1 MRRMIDRRFLL
12 QCIAVILPGGL
23 VAGSWFRESPD
34 VFSGVMIGLAMSTVN
49 AVAASL
55 SIGYAF
61 DKPQNTFLKVVFGG
75 MIIRMGILLVSLFVF
90 IKVFQVHV
98 LSLAITLLG
107 FNLIFLLMEILAIQR
122 RVQARETTKA

>member
-1 MRRMIDRRFLL
+1 MIDRRFLL

-23 VAGSWFRESPD
+23 AAGFWWRDSPD
-34 VFSGVMIGLAMSTVN
+34 VFSGVMVGLAMSTVN

-75 MIIRMGILLVSLFVF
+75 MIVRMGVLLGSLFVL
-90 IKVFQVHV
+90 IKVFRIDV
-98 LSLAITLLG
+98 LSLALTLFG
-107 FNLIFLLMEILAIQR
+107 FNLIFLVMEILAIQR